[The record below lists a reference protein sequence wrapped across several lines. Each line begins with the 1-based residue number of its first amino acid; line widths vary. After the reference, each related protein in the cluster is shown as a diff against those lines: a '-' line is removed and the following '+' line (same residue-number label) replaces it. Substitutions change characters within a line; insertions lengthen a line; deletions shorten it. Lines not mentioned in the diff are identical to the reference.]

1 MIKKLFFAF
10 LLVFLLLAGAGTYL
24 GYRYLHAPLKSP
36 GETIVFQIRSGQSF
50 ARIVEE
56 LHEQNIISHPR
67 LFIWLA
73 KLTGK
78 TTSIKAGEFRIDTGW
93 SRLTLLDHLH
103 SGRVVLHKLNIPEG
117 LTWWQTAKRID
128 KSGLAP
134 YDSFSRQVHNQTLL
148 QRFNIPAP
156 SAEGF
161 LFPETYH
168 LSRTGPH
175 RAKTILTVMLQE
187 FREQTDEHLWPDKRP
202 TPKRLLEIV
211 TLASL
216 VEKETAVPKER
227 DRIAGVYRNRLQRGM
242 RLQCDPTV
250 IYGLGPEFD
259 GNLTK
264 KDLKDRSNEYN
275 TYAHAGLP
283 PGPICSPGLASL
295 EAALHP
301 EDHDYYY
308 FVAKGDGSHKFSK
321 TLREHNRAVRKYQL
335 Q

>member
-36 GETIVFQIRSGQSF
+36 GETIVFQIRPGQSF
-50 ARIVEE
+50 ARIVDE

-78 TTSIKAGEFRIDTGW
+78 TTSVKAGEFRIDTGW
-93 SRLTLLDHLH
+93 SRLALLDHLH

-128 KSGLAP
+128 QSGLAP

-175 RAKTILTVMLQE
+175 RAQTILTVMLQE
-187 FREQTDEHLWPDKRP
+187 FREQTDKHLWPDKRP
-202 TPKRLLEIV
+202 NPKRLLEIV

-295 EAALHP
+295 QAALHP
-301 EDHDYYY
+301 EDHEYYY

>member
-1 MIKKLFFAF
+1 MVKKPLVLIAC
-10 LLVFLLLAGAGTYL
+10 LLCLLAASGGYL
-24 GYRYLHAPLKSP
+24 GYRYLHAPLHSP
-36 GETIVFQIRSGQSF
+36 GEAVIVHIRPGQSF
-50 ARIVEE
+50 AQIVAE
-56 LHEQNIISHPR
+56 LHEQHIISHPEA
-67 LFIWLA
+67 FIWLA

-93 SRLTLLDHLH
+93 SRWTLLRHLH
-103 SGRVVLHKLNIPEG
+103 DGQVVLHKLNIPEG
-117 LTWWQTAKRID
+117 LTWWETAKRV
-128 KSGLAP
+128 KRSGLAT
-134 YDSFSRQVHNQTLL
+134 SSGFARQVRNATLL
-148 QRFNIPAP
+148 ERFDVPAP

-168 LSRTGPH
+168 LPKTGSD
-175 RAKTILTVMLQE
+175 RARAIVEVMLEE
-187 FREQTDEHLWPDKRP
+187 FWDQTDSHLWPKERP
-202 TPKRLLEIV
+202 EAKRLLRLV

-216 VEKETAVPKER
+216 VEKETAVPQER
-227 DRIAGVYRNRLQRGM
+227 AKIAGVYRNRLERGM

-264 KDLKDRSNEYN
+264 QDLKDRSNEYN
-275 TYAHAGLP
+275 TYAHPGLP

-295 EAALHP
+295 KAALHP